1 MTSATTR
8 GIRSAQAGL
17 LINVVLVV
25 VKLVAGIVGNTYAL
39 VADAIESSTDVFS
52 SLIVWAGLSIA
63 ARPADEDHPYG
74 HGKAEPLAAAVVS
87 ILLIGAAIGIS
98 VLAIREIRTPHHS
111 PAPFTLGVAAAV
123 MLVKEILHR
132 RVQKVGAEVGGT
144 AIAADAWHHRS
155 DAISSLAAFIGI
167 GIALWGGAGWES
179 ADDWA
184 ALVAALITAV
194 NGVRAL
200 QPAVAHLMDAAPERE
215 IIERAT
221 VAARS
226 VDGVRQVEALNVRS
240 SGLGFFVDLHAQA
253 DPALTLEEA
262 HVLSGKIKAA
272 IAAEIPEVVKV
283 LVHMEPYIEDS
294 SRRSPR
300 EFHRT
305 EAGSSGL
312 NRSLQ
317 HLKQVSRRE

>member
-1 MTSATTR
+1 MTSTTTR

-25 VKLVAGIVGNTYAL
+25 VKLIAGIVGNAYAL

-87 ILLIGAAIGIS
+87 ILLLGGALGIS
-98 VLAIREIRTPHHS
+98 ILAIREIRTPQHT
-111 PAPFTLGVAAAV
+111 PATFTLGVAAAV
-123 MLVKEILHR
+123 MLVKEILYR
-132 RVQKVGAEVGGT
+132 RVQRVGTEVGGT
-144 AIAADAWHHRS
+144 AVSADAWHHRS

-167 GIALWGGAGWES
+167 GIAIRGGRGWES

-184 ALVAALITAV
+184 ALVAALIAAT

-200 QPAVAHLMDAAPERE
+200 KPAIAHLMDAAPGKEM
-215 IIERAT
+215 IERAAS
-221 VAARS
+221 AARS
-226 VDGVRQVEALNVRS
+226 VEGVKKVEAVHLRS

-253 DPALTLEEA
+253 DPRLSLDEA
-262 HVLSGKIKAA
+262 HVLSGKIKSA
-272 IAAEIPEVVKV
+272 ICEEIPEAVKV
-283 LVHMEPYIEDS
+283 LVHMEPFRGEIGKAD
-294 SRRSPR
+294 
-300 EFHRT
+300 
-305 EAGSSGL
+305 
-312 NRSLQ
+312 
-317 HLKQVSRRE
+317 